1 MADFDTILKFWAP
14 VEADYNTYG
23 ELVLIRMI
31 YLHNLFTEH
40 PETRQL
46 FPKFAGIAQ
55 SDLSG
60 NPDISAHGVTVLKKL
75 WELLKAKGN
84 HTAILKPLSK
94 SHATK
99 HKIALVNFKLITE
112 VIAKVLEEK
121 TGLDSGGKQSLNN
134 MMDVVIADMAAD
146 YKELGFPELC

>member
-1 MADFDTILKFWAP
+1 MADFDTIQKFWAP
-14 VEADYNTYG
+14 IEADYNTYG
-23 ELVLIRMI
+23 ELVLIR
-31 YLHNLFTEH
+31 LFTEH
-40 PETRQL
+40 PETLQL

-60 NPDISAHGVTVLKKL
+60 NPAVSAHGVTVLKKL

-84 HTAILKPLSK
+84 HATILKPLSK

-112 VIAKVLEEK
+112 VIVKILEEK
-121 TGLDSGGKQSLNN
+121 TGLNSGGKQALNN
-134 MMDVVIADMAAD
+134 MMDVVIADMDAD
-146 YKELGFPELC
+146 YKELGFPDLC